1 MMKVVQRAAYKKIKI
16 EDIKD
21 VEVKVDLN
29 FVYSN
34 WHGTCDPSALKN
46 VFKGTTFQEFTR
58 WL

>member
-1 MMKVVQRAAYKKIKI
+1 MKVVQRAAYKKIKI